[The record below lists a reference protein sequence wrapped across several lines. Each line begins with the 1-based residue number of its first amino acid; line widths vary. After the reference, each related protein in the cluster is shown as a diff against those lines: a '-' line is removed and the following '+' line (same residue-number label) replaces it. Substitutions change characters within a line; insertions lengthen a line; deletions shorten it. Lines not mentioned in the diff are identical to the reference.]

1 MNDKTGVIGAL
12 FVLLGIVGFI
22 AFLPAYSTP
31 VPALVIVLLA
41 SMFGLLGTLSLHS
54 VYSRATN
61 GFIES
66 NDPQA
71 MALRRAMI
79 NRWRK
84 LNGKPPILIL
94 PASRSQ
100 YVSLKDM
107 VDTYVRRLV
116 GKPPLPACKI
126 GYEERQLAD
135 HANLVL
141 AEIKEA
147 LSKSPISPERKRDLM
162 RQVRLF
168 PLSITEAIWRLYR
181 LRILQDLPYNP
192 IDLKEVM
199 DMENATL
206 RLMHDSMDEVMLMP
220 LALMRIEVAR
230 ADAHADRFIA
240 EVSEINKRLRE
251 QGEAY
256 VEVRSASWQRQ
267 SRSA

>member
-1 MNDKTGVIGAL
+1 MDDKKGLLGACL
-12 FVLLGIVGFI
+12 VLLGIVGFI
-22 AFLPAYSTP
+22 SLFPAYSVP
-31 VPALVIVLLA
+31 VPALVIILPA
-41 SMFGLLGTLSLHS
+41 SIFGLLVTYSLHS
-54 VYSRATN
+54 VYSQANN
-61 GFIES
+61 GFIEN

-71 MALRRAMI
+71 MALRRTMV

-84 LNGKPPILIL
+84 LTGKPPILIL

-100 YVSLKDM
+100 YMSLKDM

-116 GKPPLPACKI
+116 GKPPLPASKI
-126 GYEERQLAD
+126 SYEERQLAD
-135 HANLVL
+135 HANLVIS
-141 AEIKEA
+141 EIKEA
-147 LSKSPISPERKRDLM
+147 LGKSPISTERKRDLM

-168 PLSITEAIWRLYR
+168 PLSITEAVWRLYR

-192 IDLKEVM
+192 IDLKEVR

-206 RLMHDSMDEVMLMP
+206 TLMHDSMGELMLMP
-220 LALMRIEVAR
+220 LALMRLEVAR

-251 QGEAY
+251 QYEAY
-256 VEVRSASWQRQ
+256 GEVRSAAWHRQ